1 MKRNGMFN
9 RSEFLLTWSDHYS
22 APVQYDNEILMLLEN
37 DREASIVCSF
47 LAYKKKEDFMF
58 NVCMNEKQTKEQ
70 QAEVWD
76 NLRLDERSGKEFE
89 LLETSWAYEGTLHQM
104 QLSARE
110 RLTMLRAFIPYC
122 KEFLKSG
129 FPGTPIDPPYKDL
142 MAVAYPHG
150 LKVKTDMTTYSA
162 DKGKEQRN
170 ILSVGRLGLSP
181 SKECGW
187 SFNKWDAEGK
197 LQPL

>member
-1 MKRNGMFN
+1 MFN
-9 RSEFLLTWSDHYS
+9 RSEFLLNWSDHYS
-22 APVQYDNEILMLLEN
+22 APVQYDNEILMLLEG

-58 NVCMNEKQTKEQ
+58 SICMKDDQTKEQ
-70 QAEVWD
+70 EIGIWD
-76 NLRLDERSGKEFE
+76 NLRLEERSGREFE
-89 LLETSWAYEGTLHQM
+89 LLETFWAYEGTLHQM
-104 QLSARE
+104 QLSPRE
-110 RLTMLRAFIPYC
+110 RLTMLRAFIPFC

-129 FPGTPIDPPYKDL
+129 FKDTPIDPPYKDL

-150 LKVKTDMTTYSA
+150 LKVKTDLTVYSA

-170 ILSVGRLGLSP
+170 MLSVGRLGLSP
-181 SKECGW
+181 SKDCGW